1 MSTKQ
6 KNILT
11 FIGGIVVGV
20 ILTFGFGYAKSYFGG
35 NGIVWYEEPGEVIP
49 CKTFRVIQVYS
60 DGSAMAF
67 GDGGI
72 VVVFPGDEEST
83 HYDGEEIKISSGE
96 CIRQVGTYRYMAN
109 NGMRKTVPIVA
120 FFDK

>member
-1 MSTKQ
+1 M
-6 KNILT
+6 T
-11 FIGGIVVGV
+11 FIVGIVVGI
-20 ILTFGFGYAKSYFGG
+20 ILTFGLGYAKSYFGS
-35 NGIVWYEEPGEVIP
+35 NVVWFEEPGDVIP
-49 CKTFRVIQVYS
+49 SNTFRVMQVYS

-72 VVVFPGDEEST
+72 IVVFPGDEESS

-96 CIRQVGTYRYMAN
+96 CVRQVGTYRYVAN